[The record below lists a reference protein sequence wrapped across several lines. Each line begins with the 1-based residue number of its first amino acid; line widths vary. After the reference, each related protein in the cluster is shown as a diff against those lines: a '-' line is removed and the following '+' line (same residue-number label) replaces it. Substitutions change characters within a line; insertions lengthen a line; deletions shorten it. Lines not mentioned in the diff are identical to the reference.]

1 MQNGIRPSIPD
12 GKYDLAQLAN
22 TLGFSNK
29 L

>member
-1 MQNGIRPSIPD
+1 MQNRISPSIPD
-12 GKYDLAQLAN
+12 GKYGLAQLAN